1 MPKEFSRTLRV
12 GEQIQRQLATI
23 IQHEMKDP
31 RLSGMVTVA
40 DVEVSRDLTH
50 ARVYVSLLGS
60 SEEIESSLDVLNRAT
75 GFLRS
80 ELSHRLSLRVTP
92 SLRFIHDRTT
102 EQGNRIDEL
111 IRSAS
116 GGHKTL
122 EE

>member
-31 RLSGMVTVA
+31 RLSGIVTIA
-40 DVEVSRDLTH
+40 DVEVSRDLSH

-60 SEEIESSLDVLNRAT
+60 DEEIESSLAALHRAA

-92 SLRFIHDRTT
+92 ALRFIHDKTT
-102 EQGNRIDEL
+102 EQGNRIDAL
-111 IRSAS
+111 IRSAAREQNS
-116 GGHKTL
+116 
-122 EE
+122 

>member
-60 SEEIESSLDVLNRAT
+60 N
-75 GFLRS
+75 
-80 ELSHRLSLRVTP
+80 
-92 SLRFIHDRTT
+92 
-102 EQGNRIDEL
+102 
-111 IRSAS
+111 
-116 GGHKTL
+116 
-122 EE
+122 